1 MTQPTTNGGAPALG
15 EFLDQAI
22 AAARAGAEV
31 IRQGA
36 AGRARLTIERKK
48 ANDFVSEVDRN
59 AEDAIIAVLSKRF
72 PDHAFIAEESGEN
85 GTAEFTWLIDP
96 LDGTTNF
103 LHGIPHYCTSI
114 GLQHQGRVVAGVI
127 LDPAKDHLFTAV
139 EGGGAFL
146 DGQSIRVA
154 ARNGLDEAVIGTGF
168 PFTDWSYLDAY
179 MDSLRDIMRRCA
191 GIRRAGAA
199 ALDLAYVASGWLDG
213 FWEMNLNAWDV
224 AAGSLLIREAGGH
237 VSDFA
242 GTGDFI
248 ARRQI
253 VAGGPATHAA
263 LLDRIAAHPGL
274 LVDTGPRCPR

>member
-1 MTQPTTNGGAPALG
+1 MAQQGSDLALG
-15 EFLDQAI
+15 AFLDQAI

-31 IRQGA
+31 IRRGA
-36 AGRARLTIERKK
+36 LDRNRLTIERKK

-59 AEDAIIAVLSKRF
+59 AENAIIASLSARF
-72 PDHAFIAEESGEN
+72 PDHAFIAEESGVN
-85 GTAEFTWLIDP
+85 GDAEFTWLIDP

-114 GLQHQGRVVAGVI
+114 GLRHAGRIVVGVI
-127 LDPAKDHLFTAV
+127 LDPAKDHLFTAT

-146 DGQSIRVA
+146 DGRPIRVA
-154 ARNGLDEAVIGTGF
+154 VRDGLDEAVIGTGF

-179 MDSLRDIMRRCA
+179 MDSLRDVMRRCA

-199 ALDLAYVASGWLDG
+199 ALDLAYVAAGWLDG

-224 AAGSLLIREAGGH
+224 AAGSLLIREAGGI
-237 VSDFA
+237 VTDFA
-242 GTGDFI
+242 GAGDFI

-263 LLDRIAAHPGL
+263 LLARLDAHPGL
-274 LVDTGPRCPR
+274 RVETGPR

>member
-1 MTQPTTNGGAPALG
+1 MTQPASEPALDA
-15 EFLDQAI
+15 FLDQAI

-31 IRQGA
+31 IRRGA
-36 AGRARLTIERKK
+36 LDRDRLTIERKK

-59 AEDAIIAVLSKRF
+59 AEDAIIASLAARF
-72 PDHAFIAEESGEN
+72 PDHGFIAEESGVN
-85 GTAEFTWLIDP
+85 GDAEFTWLIDP

-114 GLQHQGRVVAGVI
+114 GLRHAGRIVVGVI
-127 LDPAKDHLFTAV
+127 LDSAKDHLFTAT

-146 DGQSIRVA
+146 DGEPIRVA
-154 ARNGLDEAVIGTGF
+154 VRDGLDEAVIGTGF
-168 PFTDWSYLDAY
+168 PFTDWSYFDAY
-179 MDSLRDIMRRCA
+179 MDSLRDVMRRCA

-224 AAGSLLIREAGGH
+224 AAGSLLIREAGGI
-237 VSDFA
+237 VTDFA
-242 GTGDFI
+242 GAGDFI

-263 LLDRIAAHPGL
+263 LLARLDAYPGL
-274 LVDTGPRCPR
+274 RVETGPR